1 VTTSLHH
8 LAQQH
13 HGADII
19 VVGHMGMI
27 MTMIAQCGGTPYA
40 AMGHKIDNLSI
51 TDMQLTLQGWQMG
64 TINHLA

>member
-13 HGADII
+13 KSADII

-27 MTMIAQCGGTPYA
+27 MTMIAQCGGTPYQ
-40 AMGHKIDNLSI
+40 AMGHKIDNLSV
-51 TDMQLTLQGWQMG
+51 TDMRFSLQGWQIG
-64 TINHLA
+64 TINYLA